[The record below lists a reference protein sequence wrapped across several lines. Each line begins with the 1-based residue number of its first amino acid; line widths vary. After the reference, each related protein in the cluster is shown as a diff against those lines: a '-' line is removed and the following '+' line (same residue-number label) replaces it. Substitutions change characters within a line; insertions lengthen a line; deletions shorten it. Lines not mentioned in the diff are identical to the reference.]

1 MESLQIAH
9 RKQVVG
15 WLIACGILVFC
26 MIIVGGATRLT
37 HSGLSIVE
45 WEPIVGT
52 IPPLND
58 TDWNQVFDEYKG
70 SPEYQLINFGMSLD
84 EFKVIFWW
92 EYFHRLLGRLIG
104 FVFFV
109 PFLFFLLTRRLNA
122 GLTGRLLGIFALGGL
137 QGGMGWYMV
146 ASGLVDEPNV
156 SQYRLTAHLGIAFLI
171 FGAITW
177 TAMSVLY
184 PSKTNLSAPVRS
196 MYKTSVAV
204 SAVVFLMVLSG
215 GFVAGLRAG
224 LIYNTFPLMGDSFVP
239 PNLFALT
246 PFWTNFFDNMTTV
259 QFDHRIIA
267 YILAIIIPM
276 FWFKL
281 RRRDVSTRT
290 KALSNLLL
298 GLLALQIAL
307 GITTLIY
314 YVPTVLGVAHQ
325 AIGSLLFITSLA
337 VTQSIISRRGMI

>member
-1 MESLQIAH
+1 MESLQISH

-15 WLIACGILVFC
+15 WLVVCGILVFC

-122 GLTGRLLGIFALGGL
+122 ELTGRLLGIFALGGL

-184 PSKTNLSAPVRS
+184 PSKANLSVPVKS

-204 SAVVFLMVLSG
+204 SATLFLMVLSG
-215 GFVAGLRAG
+215 GFVAGLQAG
-224 LIYNTFPLMGDSFVP
+224 LIYNTFPLMGNSFIP

-267 YILAIIIPM
+267 YILAIMIPI

-281 RRRDVSTRT
+281 RRRDVSNLT
-290 KALSNLLL
+290 KTLSNLLL
-298 GLLALQIAL
+298 GLLALQIVL

-314 YVPTVLGVAHQ
+314 HVPTVLGVAHQ

>member
-1 MESLQIAH
+1 MESLQISH

-15 WLIACGILVFC
+15 WLVVCGILVFC

-70 SPEYQLINFGMSLD
+70 SPEYQLINFGMALD

-184 PSKTNLSAPVRS
+184 PSKTNLSVPVRS

-204 SAVVFLMVLSG
+204 SATLFLMVLSG
-215 GFVAGLRAG
+215 GFVAGLQAG
-224 LIYNTFPLMGDSFVP
+224 LIYNTFPLMGNSFIP

-267 YILAIIIPM
+267 YILAIMIPI

-281 RRRDVSTRT
+281 RRRDVSNRT
-290 KALSNLLL
+290 KTLSNLLL
-298 GLLALQIAL
+298 GLLALQIVL

-314 YVPTVLGVAHQ
+314 HVPTVLGVAHQ

>member
-1 MESLQIAH
+1 
-9 RKQVVG
+9 
-15 WLIACGILVFC
+15 

-184 PSKTNLSAPVRS
+184 PSKTNLSVPVRS

-204 SAVVFLMVLSG
+204 SATLFLMVLSG
-215 GFVAGLRAG
+215 GFVAGLQAG
-224 LIYNTFPLMGDSFVP
+224 LIYNTFPLMGNSFIP
-239 PNLFALT
+239 PNLFVLT

-267 YILAIIIPM
+267 YILAIMIPI

-281 RRRDVSTRT
+281 RRRDVSNRT
-290 KALSNLLL
+290 KTLSNLLL
-298 GLLALQIAL
+298 GLLALQIVL

-314 YVPTVLGVAHQ
+314 HVPTVLGVAHQ

>member
-1 MESLQIAH
+1 MESLQISH

-15 WLIACGILVFC
+15 WLVVCGILVFC

-104 FVFFV
+104 FVFFL

-177 TAMSVLY
+177 TALSVLY
-184 PSKTNLSAPVRS
+184 PSKTNLSVPVKS

-204 SAVVFLMVLSG
+204 SATLFLMVLSG
-215 GFVAGLRAG
+215 GFVAGLQAG
-224 LIYNTFPLMGDSFVP
+224 LIYNTFPLMGNSFIP

-267 YILAIIIPM
+267 YILAIMIPI

-281 RRRDVSTRT
+281 RRRDVSNRT
-290 KALSNLLL
+290 KTLSNLLL
-298 GLLALQIAL
+298 GLLALQIVL

-314 YVPTVLGVAHQ
+314 HVPTVLGVAHQ

>member
-1 MESLQIAH
+1 MESLQISH

-15 WLIACGILVFC
+15 WLVVCGILVFC

-122 GLTGRLLGIFALGGL
+122 ELTGRLLGIFALGGL

-177 TAMSVLY
+177 TAMAVLY
-184 PSKTNLSAPVRS
+184 PSKTNLSVPVRS

-204 SAVVFLMVLSG
+204 SATLFLMVLSG
-215 GFVAGLRAG
+215 GFVAGLQAG
-224 LIYNTFPLMGDSFVP
+224 LIYNTFPLMGNSFIP

-267 YILAIIIPM
+267 YILAIMIPI

-281 RRRDVSTRT
+281 RRRDVSNLT
-290 KALSNLLL
+290 KTLSNLLL
-298 GLLALQIAL
+298 GLLALQIVL

-314 YVPTVLGVAHQ
+314 HVPTVLGVAHQ

>member
-1 MESLQIAH
+1 M
-9 RKQVVG
+9 
-15 WLIACGILVFC
+15 
-26 MIIVGGATRLT
+26 
-37 HSGLSIVE
+37 
-45 WEPIVGT
+45 GT

-184 PSKTNLSAPVRS
+184 PSKTNLSVPVRS

-204 SAVVFLMVLSG
+204 SATLFLMVLSG
-215 GFVAGLRAG
+215 GFVAGLQAG
-224 LIYNTFPLMGDSFVP
+224 LIYNTFPLMGNSFIP

-267 YILAIIIPM
+267 YILAIMIPI

-281 RRRDVSTRT
+281 RRRDVSNRT
-290 KALSNLLL
+290 KTLSNLLL
-298 GLLALQIAL
+298 GLLALQIVL

-314 YVPTVLGVAHQ
+314 HVPTVLGVAHQ

>member
-1 MESLQIAH
+1 MESLQISH
-9 RKQVVG
+9 RKQIVG
-15 WLIACGILVFC
+15 WLVVCGILVFC

-104 FVFFV
+104 FVFFL

-184 PSKTNLSAPVRS
+184 PSKTNLSVPVKS

-204 SAVVFLMVLSG
+204 SATLFLMVLSG
-215 GFVAGLRAG
+215 GFVAGLQAG
-224 LIYNTFPLMGDSFVP
+224 LIYNTFPLMGNSFIP

-267 YILAIIIPM
+267 YILAIMIPI

-281 RRRDVSTRT
+281 RRRDVSNRT
-290 KALSNLLL
+290 KTLSNLLL
-298 GLLALQIAL
+298 GLLALQIVL

-314 YVPTVLGVAHQ
+314 HVPTVLGVAHQ

>member
-1 MESLQIAH
+1 MESLQISH

-15 WLIACGILVFC
+15 WLVVCGILVFC

-122 GLTGRLLGIFALGGL
+122 ELTGRLLGIFALGGL

-184 PSKTNLSAPVRS
+184 PSKANLSVPVKS

-204 SAVVFLMVLSG
+204 SATLFLMVLSG
-215 GFVAGLRAG
+215 GFVAGLQAG
-224 LIYNTFPLMGDSFVP
+224 LIYNTFPLMGNSFIP

-267 YILAIIIPM
+267 YILAIMIPI

-281 RRRDVSTRT
+281 RRRDVSNRTRT
-290 KALSNLLL
+290 LSNLLL
-298 GLLALQIAL
+298 GLLALQIVL
-307 GITTLIY
+307 GIATLIY
-314 YVPTVLGVAHQ
+314 HVPTVLGVAHQ

>member
-1 MESLQIAH
+1 MESLQISH

-15 WLIACGILVFC
+15 WLVVCGILVFC

-184 PSKTNLSAPVRS
+184 PSKTNLSVPVRS

-204 SAVVFLMVLSG
+204 SATLFLMVLSG
-215 GFVAGLRAG
+215 GFVAGLQAG
-224 LIYNTFPLMGDSFVP
+224 LIYNTFPLMGNSFIP

-267 YILAIIIPM
+267 YILAIMIPI

-281 RRRDVSTRT
+281 RRRDVSNRT
-290 KALSNLLL
+290 KTLSNLLL
-298 GLLALQIAL
+298 GLLALQIVL
-307 GITTLIY
+307 GVTTLIY
-314 YVPTVLGVAHQ
+314 HVPTVLGVAHQ

>member
-1 MESLQIAH
+1 MESLQISH

-15 WLIACGILVFC
+15 WLVVCGILVFC

-109 PFLFFLLTRRLNA
+109 PFLFFLITRRLNA

-184 PSKTNLSAPVRS
+184 PSKTNLSVPVKS

-204 SAVVFLMVLSG
+204 SATLFLMVLSG
-215 GFVAGLRAG
+215 GFVAGLQAG
-224 LIYNTFPLMGDSFVP
+224 LIYNTFPLMGNSFIP

-267 YILAIIIPM
+267 YILAIMIPI

-281 RRRDVSTRT
+281 RRRDVSNRT
-290 KALSNLLL
+290 KTLSNLLL
-298 GLLALQIAL
+298 GLLALQIVL

-314 YVPTVLGVAHQ
+314 HVPTVLGVAHQ

>member
-1 MESLQIAH
+1 MESLQISH

-15 WLIACGILVFC
+15 WLVVCGILVFC

-122 GLTGRLLGIFALGGL
+122 ELTGRLLGIFALGGL

-184 PSKTNLSAPVRS
+184 PSRTNLSVPVRS

-204 SAVVFLMVLSG
+204 SATLFLMVLSG
-215 GFVAGLRAG
+215 GFVAGLQAG
-224 LIYNTFPLMGDSFVP
+224 LIYNTFPLMGNSFIP

-267 YILAIIIPM
+267 YILAIMIPI

-281 RRRDVSTRT
+281 RRRDVSNLT
-290 KALSNLLL
+290 KTLSNLLL
-298 GLLALQIAL
+298 GLLALQIVL

-314 YVPTVLGVAHQ
+314 HVPTVLGVAHQ

>member
-1 MESLQIAH
+1 MESLQISH

-15 WLIACGILVFC
+15 WLVVCGILVFC

-184 PSKTNLSAPVRS
+184 PSKTNLSVPVKS
-196 MYKTSVAV
+196 MYKASVAV
-204 SAVVFLMVLSG
+204 SATLFLMVLSG
-215 GFVAGLRAG
+215 GFVAGLQAG
-224 LIYNTFPLMGDSFVP
+224 LIYNTFPLMGNSFIP

-267 YILAIIIPM
+267 YILAIMIPI

-281 RRRDVSTRT
+281 RRRDVSNRT
-290 KALSNLLL
+290 KTLSNLLL
-298 GLLALQIAL
+298 GLLALQIVL

-314 YVPTVLGVAHQ
+314 HVPTVLGVAHQ

>member
-1 MESLQIAH
+1 MESLQISH

-15 WLIACGILVFC
+15 WLVVCGILVFC

-104 FVFFV
+104 FVFFL

-184 PSKTNLSAPVRS
+184 PSKTNLSVPVKS

-204 SAVVFLMVLSG
+204 SATLFLMVLSG
-215 GFVAGLRAG
+215 GFVAGLQAG
-224 LIYNTFPLMGDSFVP
+224 LIYNTFPLMGNSFIP

-267 YILAIIIPM
+267 YILAIMIPI

-281 RRRDVSTRT
+281 RRRDVSNRT
-290 KALSNLLL
+290 KTLSNLLL
-298 GLLALQIAL
+298 GLLALQIVL

-314 YVPTVLGVAHQ
+314 HVPTVLGVAHQ

>member
-1 MESLQIAH
+1 MESLQISH

-15 WLIACGILVFC
+15 WLVVCGILVFC

-45 WEPIVGT
+45 WEPVVGT

-122 GLTGRLLGIFALGGL
+122 ELTGRLLGIFALGGL

-184 PSKTNLSAPVRS
+184 PSKTNLSVPVRS

-204 SAVVFLMVLSG
+204 SATLFLMVLSG
-215 GFVAGLRAG
+215 GFVAGLQAG
-224 LIYNTFPLMGDSFVP
+224 LIYNTFPLMGNSFIP

-267 YILAIIIPM
+267 YILAIMIPI

-281 RRRDVSTRT
+281 RRRDVSNRT
-290 KALSNLLL
+290 KTLSNLLL
-298 GLLALQIAL
+298 GLLALQIVL

-314 YVPTVLGVAHQ
+314 HVPTVLGVAHQ

>member
-1 MESLQIAH
+1 MESLQISH

-15 WLIACGILVFC
+15 WLVVCGILVFC

-122 GLTGRLLGIFALGGL
+122 ELTGRLLGIFALGGL

-184 PSKTNLSAPVRS
+184 PSKTNLSVPVKS

-204 SAVVFLMVLSG
+204 SATLFLMVLSG
-215 GFVAGLRAG
+215 GFVAGLQAG
-224 LIYNTFPLMGDSFVP
+224 LIYNTFPLMGNSFIP

-267 YILAIIIPM
+267 YILAIMIPI

-281 RRRDVSTRT
+281 RRRDVSNRT
-290 KALSNLLL
+290 KTLSNLLL
-298 GLLALQIAL
+298 GLLALQIVL

-314 YVPTVLGVAHQ
+314 HVPTVLGVAHQ

>member
-1 MESLQIAH
+1 MESLQISH

-15 WLIACGILVFC
+15 WLVVCGILVFC

-122 GLTGRLLGIFALGGL
+122 ELTGRLLGIFALGGL

-184 PSKTNLSAPVRS
+184 PSKANLSVPVKS

-204 SAVVFLMVLSG
+204 SATLFLMVLSG
-215 GFVAGLRAG
+215 GFVAGLQAG
-224 LIYNTFPLMGDSFVP
+224 LIYNTFPLMGNSFIP

-267 YILAIIIPM
+267 YILAIMIPI

-281 RRRDVSTRT
+281 RRRDVSNRTRT
-290 KALSNLLL
+290 LSNLLL
-298 GLLALQIAL
+298 GLLALQIVL

-314 YVPTVLGVAHQ
+314 HVPTVLGVAHQ

>member
-1 MESLQIAH
+1 MESLQISH

-15 WLIACGILVFC
+15 WLVVCGILVFC

-177 TAMSVLY
+177 TAMAVLY
-184 PSKTNLSAPVRS
+184 PSKTNLSVPVRS

-204 SAVVFLMVLSG
+204 SATLFLMVLSG
-215 GFVAGLRAG
+215 GFVAGLQAG
-224 LIYNTFPLMGDSFVP
+224 LIYNTFPLMGNSFIP

-267 YILAIIIPM
+267 YILAIMIPI

-281 RRRDVSTRT
+281 RRRDVSNLT
-290 KALSNLLL
+290 KTLSNLLL
-298 GLLALQIAL
+298 GLLALQIVL

-314 YVPTVLGVAHQ
+314 HVPTVLGVAHQ

>member
-1 MESLQIAH
+1 MESLQISH

-15 WLIACGILVFC
+15 WLVVCGILVFC

-122 GLTGRLLGIFALGGL
+122 ELTGRLLGIFALGGL

-184 PSKTNLSAPVRS
+184 PSKTNLSVPVRS

-204 SAVVFLMVLSG
+204 SATLFLMVLSG
-215 GFVAGLRAG
+215 GFVAGLQAG
-224 LIYNTFPLMGDSFVP
+224 LIYNTFPLMGNSFIP

-267 YILAIIIPM
+267 YILAIMIPI

-281 RRRDVSTRT
+281 RRRDVSNRT
-290 KALSNLLL
+290 KTLSNLLL
-298 GLLALQIAL
+298 GLLALQIVL

-314 YVPTVLGVAHQ
+314 HVPTVLGVAHQ

>member
-1 MESLQIAH
+1 MESLQISH

-15 WLIACGILVFC
+15 WLVVCGILVFC

-184 PSKTNLSAPVRS
+184 PSKTNLSVPVRS

-204 SAVVFLMVLSG
+204 SATLFLMVLSG
-215 GFVAGLRAG
+215 GFVAGLQAG
-224 LIYNTFPLMGDSFVP
+224 LIYNTFPLMGNSFIP

-267 YILAIIIPM
+267 YILAIMIPI

-281 RRRDVSTRT
+281 RRRDVSNRT
-290 KALSNLLL
+290 KTLSNLLL
-298 GLLALQIAL
+298 GLLALQIVL

-314 YVPTVLGVAHQ
+314 HVPTVLGVAHQ

>member
-1 MESLQIAH
+1 
-9 RKQVVG
+9 
-15 WLIACGILVFC
+15 
-26 MIIVGGATRLT
+26 
-37 HSGLSIVE
+37 
-45 WEPIVGT
+45 VGT

-122 GLTGRLLGIFALGGL
+122 ELTGRLLGIFALGGL

-184 PSKTNLSAPVRS
+184 PSRTNLSVPVRS

-204 SAVVFLMVLSG
+204 SATLFLMVLSG
-215 GFVAGLRAG
+215 GFVAGLQAG
-224 LIYNTFPLMGDSFVP
+224 LIYNTFPLMGNSFIP

-267 YILAIIIPM
+267 YILAIMIPI

-281 RRRDVSTRT
+281 RRRDVSNRT
-290 KALSNLLL
+290 KTLSNLLL
-298 GLLALQIAL
+298 GLLALQIVL

-314 YVPTVLGVAHQ
+314 HVPTVLGVAHQ

>member
-1 MESLQIAH
+1 MESLQISH
-9 RKQVVG
+9 RKQIVG
-15 WLIACGILVFC
+15 WLVVCGILVFC

-104 FVFFV
+104 FVFFL

-184 PSKTNLSAPVRS
+184 PSKTNLSVPVKS

-204 SAVVFLMVLSG
+204 SATLFLMVLSG
-215 GFVAGLRAG
+215 GFVAGLQAG
-224 LIYNTFPLMGDSFVP
+224 LIYNTFPLMGNSFIP

-267 YILAIIIPM
+267 YILAIMIPI

-281 RRRDVSTRT
+281 RRRDVSNRT
-290 KALSNLLL
+290 KTLSNLLL
-298 GLLALQIAL
+298 GLLALQIVL

-314 YVPTVLGVAHQ
+314 HVPTVLGVAHQ

-337 VTQSIISRRGMI
+337 VTQSIISRKGMI

>member
-1 MESLQIAH
+1 
-9 RKQVVG
+9 
-15 WLIACGILVFC
+15 
-26 MIIVGGATRLT
+26 
-37 HSGLSIVE
+37 
-45 WEPIVGT
+45 
-52 IPPLND
+52 
-58 TDWNQVFDEYKG
+58 
-70 SPEYQLINFGMSLD
+70 MSLD

-184 PSKTNLSAPVRS
+184 PSKTNLSVPVKS

-204 SAVVFLMVLSG
+204 SATLFLMVLSG
-215 GFVAGLRAG
+215 GFVAGLQAG
-224 LIYNTFPLMGDSFVP
+224 LIYNTFPLMGNSFIP

-267 YILAIIIPM
+267 YILAIMIPI

-281 RRRDVSTRT
+281 RRRDVSNRT
-290 KALSNLLL
+290 KTLSNLLL
-298 GLLALQIAL
+298 GLLALQIVL

-314 YVPTVLGVAHQ
+314 HVPTVLGVAHQ

>member
-1 MESLQIAH
+1 MESLQISH

-15 WLIACGILVFC
+15 WLVVCGILVFC

-122 GLTGRLLGIFALGGL
+122 ELTGRLLGIFALGGL

-156 SQYRLTAHLGIAFLI
+156 SQYRLTAHHGIAFLI
-171 FGAITW
+171 FGT
-177 TAMSVLY
+177 
-184 PSKTNLSAPVRS
+184 
-196 MYKTSVAV
+196 
-204 SAVVFLMVLSG
+204 
-215 GFVAGLRAG
+215 
-224 LIYNTFPLMGDSFVP
+224 
-239 PNLFALT
+239 
-246 PFWTNFFDNMTTV
+246 
-259 QFDHRIIA
+259 
-267 YILAIIIPM
+267 
-276 FWFKL
+276 
-281 RRRDVSTRT
+281 
-290 KALSNLLL
+290 
-298 GLLALQIAL
+298 
-307 GITTLIY
+307 
-314 YVPTVLGVAHQ
+314 
-325 AIGSLLFITSLA
+325 
-337 VTQSIISRRGMI
+337 

>member
-1 MESLQIAH
+1 MESLQISH

-15 WLIACGILVFC
+15 WLVVCGILVFC

-122 GLTGRLLGIFALGGL
+122 ELTGRLLGIFALGGL

-184 PSKTNLSAPVRS
+184 PSKTNLSVPVRS
-196 MYKTSVAV
+196 MCRTSVAV
-204 SAVVFLMVLSG
+204 SATLFLMVLSG
-215 GFVAGLRAG
+215 GFVAGLQAG
-224 LIYNTFPLMGDSFVP
+224 LIYNTFPLMGNSFIP

-267 YILAIIIPM
+267 YILAIMIPI

-281 RRRDVSTRT
+281 RRRDVSNRTRT
-290 KALSNLLL
+290 LSNLLL
-298 GLLALQIAL
+298 GLLALQIVL

-314 YVPTVLGVAHQ
+314 HVPTVLGVAHQ

>member
-1 MESLQIAH
+1 MESLQISH

-15 WLIACGILVFC
+15 WLVVCGILVFC

-122 GLTGRLLGIFALGGL
+122 ELTGRLLGIFALGGL

-184 PSKTNLSAPVRS
+184 PSKTNLSVPVRS
-196 MYKTSVAV
+196 MYKISVAV
-204 SAVVFLMVLSG
+204 SATLFLMVLSG
-215 GFVAGLRAG
+215 GFVAGLQAG
-224 LIYNTFPLMGDSFVP
+224 LIYNTFPLMGNSFIP

-267 YILAIIIPM
+267 YILAIMIPI

-281 RRRDVSTRT
+281 RRRDVSNRT
-290 KALSNLLL
+290 KTLSNLLL
-298 GLLALQIAL
+298 GLLALQIVL
-307 GITTLIY
+307 GVTTLIY
-314 YVPTVLGVAHQ
+314 HVPTVLGVAHQ

>member
-1 MESLQIAH
+1 MESLQISH

-15 WLIACGILVFC
+15 WLVVCGILVFC

-184 PSKTNLSAPVRS
+184 PSKTNLSVPVRS
-196 MYKTSVAV
+196 MFKTSVAV
-204 SAVVFLMVLSG
+204 SATLFLMVLSG
-215 GFVAGLRAG
+215 GFVAGLQAG
-224 LIYNTFPLMGDSFVP
+224 LIYNTFPLMGNSFIP

-267 YILAIIIPM
+267 YILAIMIPI

-281 RRRDVSTRT
+281 RRRDVSNRT
-290 KALSNLLL
+290 KTLSNLLL
-298 GLLALQIAL
+298 GLLALQIVL

-314 YVPTVLGVAHQ
+314 HVPTVLGVAHQ

>member
-1 MESLQIAH
+1 MESLQISH

-15 WLIACGILVFC
+15 WLVVCGILVFC

-184 PSKTNLSAPVRS
+184 PSKTNLSVPVRS

-204 SAVVFLMVLSG
+204 SATLFLMVLSG
-215 GFVAGLRAG
+215 GFVAGLQAG
-224 LIYNTFPLMGDSFVP
+224 LIYNTFPLMGNSFIP

-267 YILAIIIPM
+267 YILTIMIPI

-281 RRRDVSTRT
+281 RRRDVSNRT
-290 KALSNLLL
+290 KTLSNLLL
-298 GLLALQIAL
+298 GLLALQIVL

-314 YVPTVLGVAHQ
+314 HVPTVLGVAHQ

>member
-1 MESLQIAH
+1 MESLQISH

-15 WLIACGILVFC
+15 WLVVCGILVFC

-184 PSKTNLSAPVRS
+184 PSKTNLSVPVRS
-196 MYKTSVAV
+196 MFKTSVAV
-204 SAVVFLMVLSG
+204 SATLFIMVLSG
-215 GFVAGLRAG
+215 GFVAGLQAG
-224 LIYNTFPLMGDSFVP
+224 LIYNTFPLMGNSFIP

-267 YILAIIIPM
+267 YILAIMIPI

-281 RRRDVSTRT
+281 RRRDVSNRT
-290 KALSNLLL
+290 KTLSNLLL
-298 GLLALQIAL
+298 GLLALQIVL

-314 YVPTVLGVAHQ
+314 HVPTVLGVAHQ

>member
-1 MESLQIAH
+1 MESLQISH

-15 WLIACGILVFC
+15 WLVVCGILVFC

-122 GLTGRLLGIFALGGL
+122 KLTGRLLGIFALGGL

-184 PSKTNLSAPVRS
+184 PSKTNLSVPVRS

-204 SAVVFLMVLSG
+204 SATLFLMVLSG
-215 GFVAGLRAG
+215 GFVAGLQAG
-224 LIYNTFPLMGDSFVP
+224 LIYNTFPLMGNSFIP

-267 YILAIIIPM
+267 YILAIMIPI

-281 RRRDVSTRT
+281 RRRDVSNRT
-290 KALSNLLL
+290 KTLSNLLL
-298 GLLALQIAL
+298 GLLALQIVL

-314 YVPTVLGVAHQ
+314 HVPTVLGVAHQ

>member
-1 MESLQIAH
+1 MESLQISH

-15 WLIACGILVFC
+15 WLVVCGILVFC

-122 GLTGRLLGIFALGGL
+122 ELTGRLLGIFALGGL

-184 PSKTNLSAPVRS
+184 PSKTNLSVPVRS

-204 SAVVFLMVLSG
+204 SATLFLMVLSG
-215 GFVAGLRAG
+215 GFVAGLQAG
-224 LIYNTFPLMGDSFVP
+224 LIYNTFPLMGNSFIP

-267 YILAIIIPM
+267 YILAIMIPI

-281 RRRDVSTRT
+281 RRRDVSNLT
-290 KALSNLLL
+290 KTLSNLLL
-298 GLLALQIAL
+298 GLLALQIVL

-314 YVPTVLGVAHQ
+314 HVPTVLGVAHQ

>member
-1 MESLQIAH
+1 MESLQISH

-15 WLIACGILVFC
+15 WLVVCGILVFC

-109 PFLFFLLTRRLNA
+109 PFLFFLLTRRLSA

-184 PSKTNLSAPVRS
+184 PSRTNLSVPVRS

-204 SAVVFLMVLSG
+204 SATLFLMVLSG
-215 GFVAGLRAG
+215 GFVAGLQAG
-224 LIYNTFPLMGDSFVP
+224 LIYNTFPLMGNSFIP

-267 YILAIIIPM
+267 YILAIMIPI

-281 RRRDVSTRT
+281 RRRDVSNRT
-290 KALSNLLL
+290 KTLSNLLL
-298 GLLALQIAL
+298 GLLALQIVL
-307 GITTLIY
+307 GIATLIY
-314 YVPTVLGVAHQ
+314 HVPTVLGVAHQ